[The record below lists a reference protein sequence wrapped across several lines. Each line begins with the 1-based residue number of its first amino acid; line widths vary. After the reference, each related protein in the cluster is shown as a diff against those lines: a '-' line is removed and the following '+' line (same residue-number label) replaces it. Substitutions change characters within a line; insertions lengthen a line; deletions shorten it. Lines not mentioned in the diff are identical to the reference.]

1 MQNKLEQTINDF
13 FQSNH
18 KEIKTW
24 AVNCLKLIRRTDLWA
39 DLVSETYLYTI
50 KFQDKLQPQIEKGQL
65 KACVIQ
71 YMSGQVNWSNTTFKT
86 KFIKSNQHISDLEI
100 ELADQYFNHSEEEQD
115 EEEFFQEE
123 KFIQDKLGMIYS
135 NLAQLPVDQR
145 ILFDLIYNQG
155 YNTSSKLQKYY
166 ADNMPNSFKAPAR
179 ISCWRQMSNLK
190 YMLTSG
196 ATQTN

>member
-24 AVNCLKLIRRTDLWA
+24 AVNCLKLISRTDLWA

-50 KFQDKLQPQIEKGQL
+50 KFQDKLQQQIEKGQL

-71 YMSGQVNWSNTTFKT
+71 YMNGQVTWSNTTFKT
-86 KFIKSNQHISDLEI
+86 KFIKSNPHIADLEI

-123 KFIQDKLGMIYS
+123 KFIQYKLS
-135 NLAQLPVDQR
+135 
-145 ILFDLIYNQG
+145 
-155 YNTSSKLQKYY
+155 
-166 ADNMPNSFKAPAR
+166 
-179 ISCWRQMSNLK
+179 
-190 YMLTSG
+190 
-196 ATQTN
+196 